1 MTHLI
6 LSDTRMGDPGA
17 AALATALT
25 KGALP
30 RIEVL
35 AAPPPSPDPNPHP
48 TVTLAL
54 AL

>member
-6 LSDTRMGDPGA
+6 LSDTRMGGPGA

-35 AAPPPSPDPNPHP
+35 AARRHPNPHP